1 MKTRVWMLVVAMVG
15 CVMFS
20 GCLTHTGDLRV
31 KPYLVVDLSGGT
43 NAANYPVS
51 YLSTVP
57 DGGWSDEYK
66 TTKMVFRRIPAGTFT
81 MGSPTN
87 ELGHR
92 SNETQHQVTLTQ
104 PFYVGVFEVTQKQWA
119 LVMGTWPSYFTNVSY
134 RDARP
139 VDQVSY
145 WQIRENPASSDDPAV
160 SWPSNS
166 AVNAQSFMGRLR
178 ARTGKA
184 FDLPTEAQWEYAGRA
199 GTTTALNSGK
209 NLTAEGSSPNMSEV
223 GRYYFNGGSS
233 DGRSVDTS
241 GGTAKAGT
249 YLPNAWGLYDI
260 HGNVWEWCLDWYGTY
275 PGTVSDPVGVLTG
288 TARVL
293 HGGDWNISAS
303 YSRVAYRDS
312 RYSGDAYSIIGFRA
326 ALPTGQ

>member
-1 MKTRVWMLVVAMVG
+1 MAAASSITNPLNPNSRM
-15 CVMFS
+15 
-20 GCLTHTGDLRV
+20 
-31 KPYLVVDLSGGT
+31 LSG
-43 NAANYPVS
+43 
-51 YLSTVP
+51 LSADRNQMRLVP
-57 DGGWSDEYK
+57 ILD
-66 TTKMVFRRIPAGTFT
+66 R
-81 MGSPTN
+81 
-87 ELGHR
+87 
-92 SNETQHQVTLTQ
+92 
-104 PFYVGVFEVTQKQWA
+104 GVFEVTQKQWA

-145 WQIRENPASSDDPAV
+145 YQIRENPTNSHDPAV

-209 NLTAEGSSPNMSEV
+209 NLTAEGSSPNM
-223 GRYYFNGGSS
+223 
-233 DGRSVDTS
+233 S